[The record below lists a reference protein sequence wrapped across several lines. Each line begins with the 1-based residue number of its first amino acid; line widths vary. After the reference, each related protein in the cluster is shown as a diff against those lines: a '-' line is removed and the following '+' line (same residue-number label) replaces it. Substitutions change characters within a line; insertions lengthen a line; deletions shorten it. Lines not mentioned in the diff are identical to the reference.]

1 MALTAV
7 EAVEQPVQILGR
19 DARAGIRDRN
29 LDRPRLRSTGA
40 DPDLT
45 TVRNSVLQSVIHEVA
60 QSPLE
65 GKGFHE
71 ATFKLVLVGVFDE
84 YTLQDVEVGESGTF
98 SIELEISADVRAGQ
112 YQVVALNDGG
122 ERQAALDISVS
133 AAAEAVQ
140 ADHDE
145 AGGHEAAMEAGPS
158 AEEMIIERS
167 MAGAGWGVIGL
178 LIGLSG
184 GLGTVLLR
192 RTPATE
198 A

>member
-19 DARAGIRDRN
+19 DARAGVRDRN

-65 GKGFHE
+65 GEGFHE

-145 AGGHEAAMEAGPS
+145 AGGHEAAMEAGSS